1 MGSAPRRG
9 TRDDKASMREEIQRM
24 TVEFENRKAKLDR
37 LRLLKARHQNYL
49 AERREAEAIE
59 EEQPKELGGYLNFS
73 GGDEA

>member
-24 TVEFENRKAKLDR
+24 TVEFENRKAKLER

-59 EEQPKELGGYLNFS
+59 EEQPKELGGHLNFS